1 MCQQPGPKFLA
12 GDKIKKENPQ
22 GLLVYDVHVV
32 SARYDEGKKEWMYIL
47 TDCKQNALA
56 GETEETKLG

>member
-1 MCQQPGPKFLA
+1 MCQQPDPKFLA
-12 GDKIKKENPQ
+12 GDQIKKMNAQ

-32 SARYDEGKKEWMYIL
+32 SAKYNEGKKEWMYTL
-47 TDCKQNALA
+47 TDCERKALP